1 MQLQLV
7 PASRGFAWMQQGIR
21 TFGKR
26 PVALLGLFM
35 LFLLAMSILAMIPW
49 IGLVLALALLP
60 AVTLGFMSATRT
72 VAHGDFPMP
81 TVLLTAFRAG
91 KQQLHGMLLL
101 GGIYAMLFGASM
113 ALTQLID
120 GGQFIKLYLLGVSTS
135 PEEIRQIAG
144 DGSFQL
150 ATLVAAVSNVLIAML
165 FWHASALLHWH
176 QVPAI
181 KAMFFSLVA
190 CIRNFPAYVLF
201 LLGWVGLAVAVIFG
215 ASLLLATLFGSMV
228 AAVVM
233 QFLMI
238 IVTCMFF
245 ASQYFSYVDC
255 FVEATALD
263 HQARQQTPPAF

>member
-35 LFLLAMSILAMIPW
+35 MFLLAMSILAMIPW
-49 IGLVLALALLP
+49 IGLALALALLP
-60 AVTLGFMSATRT
+60 AVTLGFMTATRT
-72 VAHGDFPMP
+72 VAHGNFPMP

-91 KQQLHGMLLL
+91 RAELNGMLLL
-101 GGIYAMLFGASM
+101 GSVYALLFGLSM

-120 GGQFIKLYLLGVSTS
+120 GGQFLKLYILGVEST
-135 PEEIRQIAG
+135 PEEIRQIAS

-150 ATLVAAVSNVLIAML
+150 ATLVAAVSNVVIAML
-165 FWHASALLHWH
+165 FWHAPALLHWH
-176 QVPAI
+176 QVPAV

-201 LLGWVGLAVAVIFG
+201 LLGWLGLTMALIFG
-215 ASLLLATLFGSMV
+215 LSMLIASVFGTLA
-228 AAVVM
+228 AAVLIQLVVM
-233 QFLMI
+233 V
-238 IVTCMFF
+238 VTSMFF

-255 FVEATALD
+255 FVEATTLD
-263 HQARQQTPPAF
+263 QQERSQPPPLA

>member
-35 LFLLAMSILAMIPW
+35 IFLLAMSILAMIPW

-91 KQQLHGMLLL
+91 KEQLHGMLLL

-190 CIRNFPAYVLF
+190 CIRYHHDPLAAPE
-201 LLGWVGLAVAVIFG
+201 GHALAV
-215 ASLLLATLFGSMV
+215 SLVHVANSIAHLAEFDSRDLHD
-228 AAVVM
+228 APPIEPEILARLNLHND
-233 QFLMI
+233 QLMEL
-238 IVTCMFF
+238 VEQ
-245 ASQYFSYVDC
+245 AQYQILA
-255 FVEATALD
+255 VEALRNPKLAE
-263 HQARQQTPPAF
+263 